1 MISSIFSDHKVVKLA
16 VKTDRRIREKKDYLE
31 EKQHA
36 TTKPMVNDV
45 IKEEKKKRKVEMKDN
60 ENTI

>member
-16 VKTDRRIREKKDYLE
+16 VKTERRIRKKEDYLE

-36 TTKPMVNDV
+36 TTKPMVNDE
-45 IKEEKKKRKVEMKDN
+45 IKEEKKRKVEMKNN